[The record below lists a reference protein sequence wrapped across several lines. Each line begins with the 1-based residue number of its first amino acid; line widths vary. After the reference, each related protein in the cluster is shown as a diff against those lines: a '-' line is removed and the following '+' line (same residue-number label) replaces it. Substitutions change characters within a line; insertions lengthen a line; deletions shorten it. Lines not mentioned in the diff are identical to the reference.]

1 MGPGIFTAFT
11 SFRGRNPGGPVGRL
25 VLVTTTAA
33 RPRPVSA
40 PPLLG
45 PRWSSDKF
53 HQFGWVVLPLRLFLG
68 VTFVVAALQK
78 LADPNFFDP
87 SSPTS
92 IQSQT
97 KGFVH
102 TSPIGPLLS
111 VVAPHA
117 GAVGVLI
124 AISELSVGLAVLIGL
139 WTRLAAIG
147 GLALALTFFLTVSWH
162 TKPYYY
168 GSDIVFLF
176 AWTPFVLGGAGGVLS
191 LDAWIR
197 DRARRPVPADPLRR
211 VAGASPT
218 QPTRAEVDRRTVL
231 LGARAAAALA
241 AVAGV
246 TAGLTTVTG
255 HALHT
260 SSAGADESVAGG
272 GSAPGSTRGNRRRT
286 QRHTSPSG
294 PRIASASAVPVGHGL
309 RFSDPRSGQ
318 PAWLLHP
325 STSEFRAFT
334 AVCTHAGCTVGLA
347 SPSEFIC
354 PCHGASYSTT
364 NGQVLGGPAPSG
376 LTEIPVTVSGG
387 TVYLA

>member
-1 MGPGIFTAFT
+1 MATGNLYWILIVSRQDA
-11 SFRGRNPGGPVGRL
+11 RRRVGTL
-25 VLVTTTAA
+25 IPVTTTAV
-33 RPRPVSA
+33 RPRPAPS

-53 HQFGWVVLPLRLFLG
+53 AQFGWVILPLRLFLG

-97 KGFVH
+97 RGFVH
-102 TSPIGPLLS
+102 TSPIGPILS

-124 AISELSVGLAVLIGL
+124 ALGELSVGLALLVGL
-139 WTRLAAIG
+139 WTRLAAVG
-147 GLALALTFFLTVSWH
+147 GALLALTFFLTVSWH
-162 TKPYYY
+162 TRPYYY

-191 LDAWIR
+191 ADAWIR
-197 DRARRPVPADPLRR
+197 DRARRPGQHPLGRVSGAAAVPPN
-211 VAGASPT
+211 
-218 QPTRAEVDRRTVL
+218 RAEVDRRTVL

-246 TAGLTTVTG
+246 TAGLTTATG
-255 HALHT
+255 HALHGA
-260 SSAGADESVAGG
+260 SAGVDEGAGNNG
-272 GSAPGSTRGNRRRT
+272 RPPPSPSTGPRRQGR
-286 QRHTSPSG
+286 RASRPSG
-294 PRIASASAVPVGHGL
+294 PQIATVSAVPVGHGL
-309 RFSDPRSGQ
+309 RFTDPRSGN

-325 STSEFRAFT
+325 STNEFRAFS

-347 SPSEFIC
+347 SQSEFIC
-354 PCHGASYSTT
+354 PCHGASYSTS

-387 TVYLA
+387 GVYLT